1 VDVDV
6 DEDNK
11 EEGWHLDA
19 EEDEIED
26 EIVDVMDVEEIVK

>member
-1 VDVDV
+1 MDVDV

-11 EEGWHLDA
+11 EEGWHLDV

-26 EIVDVMDVEEIVK
+26 AMNVEEIVKE

>member
-1 VDVDV
+1 MDVDV
-6 DEDNK
+6 DEDNE

-26 EIVDVMDVEEIVK
+26 AMNVEEIVKE